1 MVCLVLAFLAFAGRG
16 SAQSWRVAVD
26 GGYMMTNNSQFSQ
39 YNSPTY
45 GLDASL
51 LWRPEGNA
59 YWQRFWKWPSFGL
72 KGSYARI
79 PNCPAGDRF
88 GLVGLLV
95 NPLGDGWEWQLGLG
109 LSFYT
114 KPYQLTGDT
123 SNIFIGSLVN
133 CLIDVGIGYHIT
145 DDILLSLRLLHTSN
159 GMLMRPNQGLNYLQV
174 DLGWKFG
181 NEEVKMKNE
190 ELVNEVEYDEV
201 AGRREWSVA
210 LSGGAVMARDSLM
223 DGYYP
228 CYDLS
233 IYFQQYKS
241 SVFAFGGAVDLW
253 FNGSDWNHIRRDE
266 SAYRIPLYLSGMG
279 VMEFFWGPL
288 SLKTGLGLVVVSSN
302 QVTIPF
308 YERVGVYYN
317 TGRNFMGVALNA
329 HGGRIEFIEWTFGWR
344 FF

>member
-1 MVCLVLAFLAFAGRG
+1 
-16 SAQSWRVAVD
+16 
-26 GGYMMTNNSQFSQ
+26 
-39 YNSPTY
+39 
-45 GLDASL
+45 
-51 LWRPEGNA
+51 
-59 YWQRFWKWPSFGL
+59 
-72 KGSYARI
+72 
-79 PNCPAGDRF
+79 
-88 GLVGLLV
+88 
-95 NPLGDGWEWQLGLG
+95 
-109 LSFYT
+109 
-114 KPYQLTGDT
+114 
-123 SNIFIGSLVN
+123 
-133 CLIDVGIGYHIT
+133 
-145 DDILLSLRLLHTSN
+145 
-159 GMLMRPNQGLNYLQV
+159 
-174 DLGWKFG
+174 
-181 NEEVKMKNE
+181 
-190 ELVNEVEYDEV
+190 
-201 AGRREWSVA
+201 
-210 LSGGAVMARDSLM
+210 MARDSLM